1 MRVGI
6 PFAILTGLLTIAL
19 AAQEPAPAEWFQWR
33 GPNRD
38 GISPETG
45 LLQEWPKSGPAQVWK
60 IAGANAHW
68 SWAAESATSRWHPTA
83 RIFRKAQGVEQLMP
97 AIGAGL
103 EQFTGE

>member
-1 MRVGI
+1 MRNGLDSV
-6 PFAILTGLLTIAL
+6 AGLLASIDLLISTEDL
-19 AAQEPAPAEWFQWR
+19 AATLAGALGKP
-33 GPNRD
+33 
-38 GISPETG
+38 
-45 LLQEWPKSGPAQVWK
+45 VWK